1 MGMKFA
7 QPRAA
12 TEEDIKNI
20 IEGFSHQAEYLE
32 KAGWDGVQLHGAH
45 GYLLAQFLSPT
56 TNQRTDKYGGSLE
69 NRARLI
75 LEIAQ
80 EIRKRTKPD
89 FILGIK
95 LNSVEFQDKGF
106 TPEEAKEISS
116 LLEQNKFDFIELSGG
131 TYEKLAFNS
140 SHQRESTK
148 KRESFFLEFAEQIV
162 PALSKT
168 KTYVT
173 GGFKTAGAMVHALQ
187 TVDGVGLARPVCQ
200 EPRLTKDIL
209 AGKVKGAIL
218 QKIDQENFGITN
230 VAAGTQI
237 RQIGKDQEPID
248 LSDDKNVEAFQKD
261 MSTWGQALAEDSEK
275 AKYGYIDITSA
286 VPTPYAG
293 A

>member
-1 MGMKFA
+1 MGMRFN

-12 TEEDIKNI
+12 TDEDIANF

-32 KAGWDGVQLHGAH
+32 KAGWDGIELHAAH

-75 LEIAQ
+75 LDVAQ
-80 EIRKRTKPD
+80 EIRKRTSPS

-106 TPEEAKEISS
+106 SPEEAKEISS

-131 TYEKLAFNS
+131 TYEKLAFA
-140 SHQRESTK
+140 HQRESTK

-173 GGFKTAGAMVHALQ
+173 GGFKTVGAMVSALD

-200 EPRLTKDIL
+200 EPSLAKDIL
-209 AGKVKGAIL
+209 DGKVKGAIE
-218 QKIDQENFGITN
+218 QKLDQDNFGITN

-237 RQIGKDQEPID
+237 RQVGKDQRPID
-248 LSDDKNVEAFQKD
+248 LSDDSNVEAFMKD
-261 MSTWGQALAEDSEK
+261 MGTWSDALAKDSEK